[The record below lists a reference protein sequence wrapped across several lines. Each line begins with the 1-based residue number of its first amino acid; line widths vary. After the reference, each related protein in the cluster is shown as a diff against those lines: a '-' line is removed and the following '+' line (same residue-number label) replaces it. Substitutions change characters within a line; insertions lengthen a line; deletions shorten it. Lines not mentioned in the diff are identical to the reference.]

1 MYKGTFPVVALMVGT
16 AVLRL
21 SNCVTDDMPD
31 GSASNEMDNSITYN
45 VTCEHEPVDI
55 AVTLS
60 LMVGILMVSTT
71 IHVRV

>member
-1 MYKGTFPVVALMVGT
+1 M
-16 AVLRL
+16 LRL

-31 GSASNEMDNSITYN
+31 DSASDETDNSTTYN

-60 LMVGILMVSTT
+60 LMVGILMVSVA
-71 IHVRV
+71 IV